1 MVTMVRIG
9 TVGIG
14 FMGMIHYM
22 ATKRV
27 RGGKVA
33 AVCTRDPK
41 RLAGDWRNIQGNFGP
56 RGSKEDLSKVKK
68 YADYDDLLADPDID
82 LVDLCLPTHLHKDM
96 TIRALRA
103 GKHVL
108 VEKPIVVDLREAK
121 AMVAEARKCDR
132 LLMVAHVLPFF
143 PEFAYAYRAANSGRY
158 GKLLGA
164 HFKRTIARPG
174 WSVDLEHLARS
185 GGPGIDLHIHD
196 THFVQL
202 LCGVPDAVHSQGLLV
217 GDYPQYVR
225 TRYIYEKTGATVFCT
240 SGALCHSGRSFDH
253 GFEIYLE
260 KGSLI
265 YSMDTPLTFVDRKG
279 NARNPKLRSTDP
291 VDAFVAEIQCAVD
304 AIRGKGDPVALS
316 GEGAL
321 AALDLCWKEA
331 KSVKAGR
338 PVRLKKR

>member
-1 MVTMVRIG
+1 MTMVRIG

-14 FMGMIHYM
+14 FMGMIHYL
-22 ATKRV
+22 ATKKV
-27 RGGKVA
+27 RGGKVT
-33 AVCTRDPK
+33 AVCTRSQK
-41 RLAGDWRNIQGNFGP
+41 KLAGDWTNIQGNFGP
-56 RGSKEDLSKVKK
+56 PGGQEDLSKVKK
-68 YADYDDLLADPDID
+68 YADYNDLLADPDID
-82 LVDLCLPTHLHKDM
+82 LVDLCLPTHLHRDL

-108 VEKPIVVDLREAK
+108 VEKPIAVALKEAK
-121 AMVAEARKCDR
+121 AMVAAAKKSGR

-143 PEFAYAYRAANSGRY
+143 PEFAYAYQTVSRGRY

-164 HFKRTIARPG
+164 HFKRIISRPD
-174 WSVDLEHLARS
+174 WSVNPEHLARS

-196 THFVQL
+196 NHFIQL
-202 LCGVPDAVHSQGLLV
+202 LCGVPDAVHSQGILV

-225 TRYIYEKTGATVFCT
+225 TRYVYEKTGAAVTCT
-240 SGALCHSGRSFDH
+240 SGALCHGGRSFDH

-265 YSMDTPLTFVDRKG
+265 YSMDTPLTFLDRKG
-279 NARNPKLRSTDP
+279 NAQSPRLKSTDP

-304 AIRGKGDPVALS
+304 AIRKNADPGALS

-321 AALDLCWKEA
+321 AALNLCWREA
-331 KSVKAGR
+331 KSVKTGR
-338 PVRLKKR
+338 TVRLKK